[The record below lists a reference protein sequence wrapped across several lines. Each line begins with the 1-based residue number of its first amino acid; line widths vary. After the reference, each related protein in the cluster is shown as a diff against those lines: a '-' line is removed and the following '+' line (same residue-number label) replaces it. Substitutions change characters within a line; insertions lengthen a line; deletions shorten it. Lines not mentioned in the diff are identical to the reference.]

1 MFLKG
6 PHIEF
11 QMIILRGI
19 IRMSVRIGMAS
30 LNPVVGSLDSNL
42 SKIKS
47 AMSEMNHNKC
57 DIGCFSE
64 GIISGYPSED
74 LVLWPEYIEKQK
86 ICLNEICDFT
96 KRFPTSYIVGAF
108 CLYNNL
114 IYNNAV
120 LISNGEIQW
129 FVPKEKLPTYDVFYD
144 GRQFAF
150 GEPGFYDIENK
161 FGDAIFDMPFGKIGI
176 TICEDMWVASGPV
189 TRRVLSGA
197 EIIFN
202 ISASPWRQGVVE
214 ARENMIR
221 ARSADNAAAI
231 VYVNQTGGNDAL
243 VFDGGN
249 MVACGGDIVFRSE
262 RWKPVVCFYDL
273 DLNSIQR
280 ARQKNTTWRNDYIQL
295 EKECYVKKVEL
306 SKTHNR
312 NNENNHNKQV
322 FLSYNDNNYLDP
334 IEESVNAIILG
345 LNDYFEKTNAFKG
358 IGVSISG
365 GRDSVLTA
373 LLAAEWALRTN
384 RNPEMI
390 KCFSMPSKYN
400 SSMTKNIAKDISEYL
415 GVSFGEIPITEAYS
429 QEIDVLKKTFN
440 SEEISPITL
449 QNMQARIRA
458 MRMWNISNELSLLWL
473 QAGNMSEKATGYTTI
488 GGDLSGGYS
497 LLGNLPKT
505 IVNKVL
511 LNIIKNPKFWS
522 ISELKSFNDL
532 KYVISL
538 LLEETSASAEL
549 AEDQNDERDLMPF
562 ELLDICYFMFIREKR
577 TCQEIY
583 DYICDNFT
591 DEEFG
596 PYYKKGM
603 LKIWIENFI
612 KLFFRNIYKW
622 VQSPQAVHLSDVDLD
637 HERALQIP
645 VVQSLE
651 WVNTSIKGE
660 R

>member
-1 MFLKG
+1 
-6 PHIEF
+6 
-11 QMIILRGI
+11 
-19 IRMSVRIGMAS
+19 MSEVRIGMAS

-42 SKIKS
+42 SKIIKAS
-47 AMSEMNHNKC
+47 KEMNNNKC

-74 LVLWPEYIEKQK
+74 LILWPEYIEKQK
-86 ICLNEICDFT
+86 KCLNEICYFT
-96 KRFPTSYIVGAF
+96 KDFSTSYIVGSF
-108 CLYNNL
+108 YLYNNL
-114 IYNNAV
+114 VYNTAV
-120 LISNGEIQW
+120 LISNGKIQW
-129 FVPKEKLPTYDVFYD
+129 VVPKEKLPTYDVFYD

-150 GEPGFYDIENK
+150 GEPGFYDIENS

-176 TICEDMWVASGPV
+176 TICEDMWVASGPT

-202 ISASPWRQGVVE
+202 ISASPWRQGVVD

-231 VYVNQTGGNDAL
+231 VYVNQVGGNDAL

-262 RWKPVVCFYDL
+262 RWNESVCFYDL
-273 DLNSIQR
+273 DLNSIYR
-280 ARQKNTTWRNDYIQL
+280 SRQKNTTWRNDYIQL
-295 EKECYVKKVEL
+295 EKESYIKNIE

-312 NNENNHNKQV
+312 SFETNSKKQV

-345 LNDYFEKTNAFKG
+345 LNDYFEKTKAFKG

-373 LLAAEWALRTN
+373 LLATEWALRKN
-384 RNPEMI
+384 KNPEI
-390 KCFSMPSKYN
+390 IQCFSMPSKYN
-400 SSMTKNIAKDISEYL
+400 SDTTKSIAQCISQDL
-415 GVSFGEIPITEAYS
+415 GTCFGEIPIADAYN
-429 QEIDVLKKTFN
+429 QEIDVLKKMSK
-440 SEEISPITL
+440 SEDIKPITL

-458 MRMWNISNELSLLWL
+458 MRMWNISNELDLLWL

-505 IVNKVL
+505 IVNKM
-511 LNIIKNPKFWS
+511 IKNILENENFWHISKLDKFD
-522 ISELKSFNDL
+522 ELKTT
-532 KYVISL
+532 ISI
-538 LLEETSASAEL
+538 LLENTSASAEL
-549 AEDQNDERDLMPF
+549 AENQEDERDLMPF
-562 ELLDICYFMFIREKR
+562 ELLDTCYFMFIREKK

-583 DYICDNFT
+583 DYICANFR
-591 DEEFG
+591 DDEFG

-603 LKIWIENFI
+603 LKVWIQNFAR
-612 KLFFRNIYKW
+612 LFFKNIYKW

-651 WVNTSIKGE
+651 WMNTSIKGE
-660 R
+660 K